1 MECSVCGG
9 PTKLCCSRCMKSY
22 YCSQMCQ
29 KKDYSK
35 HKIKCSPRSA
45 DILVKS
51 VFDDLIP
58 TNEAVL
64 YEYGFNNCIEN
75 SRDQC
80 MMLGLY
86 AGLVKYLDISA
97 TQLHSWWES
106 GDLALNI
113 KKTYEEAGMNS
124 GYYQWF
130 LENEHL
136 FRDLCKYEGEKSDK
150 IVADR
155 YFKSVIPYLSE
166 HDQKVSPKSL
176 SEPKRHVIGLYIII
190 LTNCIPRIE
199 LDSWID
205 FGFASCK
212 YGDDWIGEKEEVQ
225 LLSLYRELIIKKNC
239 KIDEFND
246 AYMSG
251 KVLDLLKRKCD
262 NNPWLSENKLE
273 FRGYR
278 QSMKSVYS
286 LKQYVLC
293 ESLRLVNPVRADY
306 GFMNCRT
313 ANEITQLKNMYNKL
327 IRHPKFDPQEL
338 HEACIKGKIF
348 NYVKSIL
355 PSNELVK
362 AKLLKNLYPLPDL

>member
-1 MECSVCGG
+1 MECSVCKG

-22 YCSQMCQ
+22 YCSRMCQ

-35 HKIKCSPRSA
+35 HKIECSPRSA
-45 DILVKS
+45 DLLVTS

-75 SRDQC
+75 TRDQC

-86 AGLVKYLDISA
+86 AGLHIYTDHETNAHFLKTIDIS
-97 TQLHSWWES
+97 
-106 GDLALNI
+106 N
-113 KKTYEEAGMNS
+113 
-124 GYYQWF
+124 
-130 LENEHL
+130 
-136 FRDLCKYEGEKSDK
+136 
-150 IVADR
+150 
-155 YFKSVIPYLSE
+155 LSE
-166 HDQKVSPKSL
+166 RDQKVPFESF
-176 SEPKRHVIGLYIII
+176 SEPKRHIIGLYIII

-212 YGDDWIGEKEEVQ
+212 YDDDWIGEKEVQ

-246 AYMSG
+246 AYVSG

-262 NNPWLSENKLE
+262 NNPWLSENKLVL
-273 FRGYR
+273 RGYR

-293 ESLRLVNPVRADY
+293 EFLGLVNPLRVDY
-306 GFMNCRT
+306 GFMNYRT
-313 ANEITQLKNMYNKL
+313 ENEIKNMY
-327 IRHPKFDPQEL
+327 PKFDPQEL
-338 HEACIKGKIF
+338 REACIKGKIF

-355 PSNELVK
+355 PSNELK
-362 AKLLKNLYPLPDL
+362 PIF